1 MQVNKNCGHFY
12 RHMHD
17 VYMQMFSNSHLYTTT
32 EKWEINR
39 MTYNLVQKLLKT
51 TGSVADML
59 ANCKI
64 ILTLSIGCVMKW
76 LIHTGKKKRFLG

>member
-1 MQVNKNCGHFY
+1 
-12 RHMHD
+12 
-17 VYMQMFSNSHLYTTT
+17 
-32 EKWEINR
+32 

-76 LIHTGKKKRFLG
+76 LIHNGKRKKFLDKILGTALNIPKDSLENVGWWHLNIKC

>member
-1 MQVNKNCGHFY
+1 MQVNKNYGYFH
-12 RHMHD
+12 RHMNG
-17 VYMQMFSNSHLYTTT
+17 VYMSYMFSNSHLYTT

-76 LIHTGKKKRFLG
+76 LIHNGKKKKVLG

>member
-1 MQVNKNCGHFY
+1 
-12 RHMHD
+12 
-17 VYMQMFSNSHLYTTT
+17 
-32 EKWEINR
+32 

-76 LIHTGKKKRFLG
+76 LIHTGKRKKKKFSDKILRTAL

>member
-1 MQVNKNCGHFY
+1 M
-12 RHMHD
+12 
-17 VYMQMFSNSHLYTTT
+17 TT

-39 MTYNLVQKLLKT
+39 MTYNLVQKLVKT

-64 ILTLSIGCVMKW
+64 ILTLSGGCVMKW
-76 LIHTGKKKRFLG
+76 LIYTEKRKVLVQNSWNCSHYIPQDFLQMLDGGICI